1 MSRVKQA
8 LDTSHL
14 KGADL
19 DILLM
24 QKFGGYPKTVDVPA
38 EEAKKYQQ
46 EPRHEEDL
54 TSLDD

>member
-24 QKFGGYPKTVDVPA
+24 QKFGGYPKKVDVPV
-38 EEAKKYQQ
+38 ENAKKQQ
-46 EPRHEEDL
+46 EQRHEEPEL